1 LSPDATSTS
10 GAIGQG
16 PEVITRLWLGT
27 RRSGLSRAAFSEHW
41 YRVHGPYGLAL
52 PGLRA
57 YVQNHLLEEVAGVP
71 APVFDGCSELD
82 FDDVAAMQ
90 AAFTSPEME
99 EADRDER
106 AFADPDRF
114 GIVVAERRTLFGAQ
128 EPDTDA
134 RLLCFVRAD
143 PRCSRAELIEAVEGV
158 AADQAERAGAVRGEL
173 LIALAEAP
181 EAQACDLVVSLWFP
195 TREAMVGAAR
205 SWDTAS
211 AEALTGL
218 AFGREIA
225 PVRPRRLR

>member
-1 LSPDATSTS
+1 
-10 GAIGQG
+10 
-16 PEVITRLWLGT
+16 VITRLWLGT

-82 FDDVAAMQ
+82 FDDVAAME

-134 RLLCFVRAD
+134 RLLCFVRASSGRTRTELVD
-143 PRCSRAELIEAVEGV
+143 AALDGVVGWSQRAA
-158 AADQAERAGAVRGEL
+158 AVRAEL
-173 LIALAEAP
+173 LIAVEGAP
-181 EAQACDLVVSLWFP
+181 EPQACDLVVSLWF
-195 TREAMVGAAR
+195 AAQATMLDAAPR
-205 SWDTAS
+205 WSTVSSETLA
-211 AEALTGL
+211 GF
-218 AFGREIA
+218 AFGRETVL
-225 PVRPRRLR
+225 VRPRRLR